1 MASTTVQEWRAGWPI
16 VLGAA
21 LAFATGY
28 GTQAFISSMFI
39 PPLEEAFGWSRGQIA
54 LGHNA
59 VLAGA
64 FVSPLV
70 GRLIDRRGVRI
81 VASVGA
87 ILLGVTWIGFALM
100 PPSLIVFYLCY
111 LVLAVVGVATTSMVY
126 CRAVTTWFDA
136 SRGRALA
143 FVNAGMTITG
153 MLLPTLLFGVI
164 DAIGWRAGYALM
176 AALAFFVALPAT
188 WLLVRERPVALGQS
202 VEEKGDRDSL
212 RYVLGN
218 WRAILLCIAGALTYA
233 PFAGVVSQL
242 QPLLIDASLPPASAA
257 QLIGLIAGAALVGT
271 ILAGLLVDRIWAPI
285 VAFAFS
291 LGPVFGCILLT
302 ANRLDP
308 TTAAIAIALL
318 GMAQGAEVQLIAY
331 LIGRYFPMQRYGTV
345 FGVSLGLTIAMCS
358 LSVSMF
364 GLAHDAFGNYTLVLW
379 IAAASF
385 AIASVSYLML
395 GRYPAKAEQ
404 PA

>member
-1 MASTTVQEWRAGWPI
+1 MTSATSTEWQTGWPI
-16 VLGAA
+16 VVGAA

-28 GTQAFISSMFI
+28 GAQAFVSSMFI
-39 PPLEEAFGWSRGQIA
+39 PPLEAAFGWTRGQLA

-70 GRLIDRRGVRI
+70 GRLVDRRGVRI

-87 ILLGVTWIGFALM
+87 ILLGLTWVGFALM
-100 PPSLIVFYLCY
+100 PPKLIVFYLCY
-111 LVLAVVGVATTSMVY
+111 LVLAVVGVATTSMVF
-126 CRAVTTWFDA
+126 CRAVTTFFDA

-153 MLLPTLLFGVI
+153 MLLPALLFVVI
-164 DAIGWRAGYALM
+164 DSFGWRAGYALM
-176 AALAFFVALPAT
+176 AALAFFVCLPAA
-188 WLLVRERPVALGQS
+188 WCLVRERPATVGGS
-202 VEEKGDRDSL
+202 GEEAADGKSL

-218 WRAILLCIAGALTYA
+218 WRAVLLCVAGALTYA

-242 QPLLIDASLPPASAA
+242 QPLLIDASLAPATAA
-257 QLIGLIAGAALVGT
+257 PLLGLIAGAALAGT
-271 ILAGLLVDRIWAPI
+271 VLAGLLVDRIWAPL
-285 VAFAFS
+285 VAFVFS

-302 ANRLDP
+302 ADTLNP
-308 TTAAIAIALL
+308 SSAAIAIALL

-364 GLAHDAFGNYTLVLW
+364 GLAHDAFGDYNLVLW
-379 IAAASF
+379 IAAVSF
-385 AIASVSYLML
+385 AIASVGYLLL
-395 GRYPAKAEQ
+395 GRYPANNAL
-404 PA
+404 PV